1 MIRNTF
7 TLSSLLIVA
16 VIIVLGGCAGGKTFN
31 NYARQGDTVA
41 VATGWNH
48 EFQRDNVEVTIT
60 DNDSPPTVTTYTA
73 PNDAIRGSVNF
84 YPDPVS
90 GMVMSERL
98 NADISTSGKTYSDL
112 VNSQSTGGDR
122 DWWQTVLFIDLP
134 SEMATGPATITIRD
148 LTNGAL
154 GAAIETA
161 ESMVE
166 IVAGTGAPNV
176 FNATL
181 GVAEF
186 DMQGSHFEAL
196 ERVDHFVVEFSGAT
210 IPEAIQV
217 DLTHDP
223 DESTG
228 GTGTPY
234 VINPTG
240 TVKGLSW
247 ASTGVSGTD
256 LRVIMTPTNDGEISD
271 IKDFKFY
278 VAGGVVNVAVNG
290 AVQAFDA
297 NGSPVAGIIANVTPV
312 N

>member
-112 VNSQSTGGDR
+112 VNQQSTGGDR

-134 SEMATGPATITIRD
+134 GAMATGPATITIRD

-161 ESMVE
+161 ESTVE

-181 GVAEF
+181 GFAEF